1 MKRLAK
7 TTCLLLLLATAACR
21 LQAQVEHDVFATP
34 HTLSAADKGRL
45 TLDIDNLSFFQ
56 NNEFKH
62 MADGYSLPGLWLQP
76 RLTYQP
82 LPNLKMEAGA
92 HILYYSGARR
102 YPTAIYTALPSL
114 DEDEG
119 SRSLHAR
126 PFFRVQLSG
135 LSGKLN
141 LILGNLYGG
150 SSHRLVEPLYNPELN
165 LTSDP
170 ESGLQVLFQ
179 SRVFDADVW
188 LDWKDFI
195 FQDDN
200 HRERF
205 ILALSSQ
212 FKLTPPDAAL
222 HAYVPLQVVAQH
234 LGGEIQEAEH
244 HGVSSTA
251 NAAAGIGVRW
261 QARRRVLHEL
271 WAEAHFLAYK
281 QLSGDLLPREDGTAW
296 HATAGVN
303 LAKGFSFKAGYQ
315 KSHGFISLL
324 GSPYF
329 GSLAATDDHTLYD
342 HAQLLY
348 AKAQYTHRL
357 GHVASLGIDITL
369 YQHFSGHGL
378 APATGELL
386 PSQSSASILAGIY
399 LRVSPSL
406 LLHRF

>member
-1 MKRLAK
+1 MLPCTPTSPASRGPAPGRRD
-7 TTCLLLLLATAACR
+7 TRGRAPR
-21 LQAQVEHDVFATP
+21 RVEH
-34 HTLSAADKGRL
+34 R
-45 TLDIDNLSFFQ
+45 Q
-56 NNEFKH
+56 
-62 MADGYSLPGLWLQP
+62 
-76 RLTYQP
+76 
-82 LPNLKMEAGA
+82 
-92 HILYYSGARR
+92 RR
-102 YPTAIYTALPSL
+102 
-114 DEDEG
+114 
-119 SRSLHAR
+119 RRH
-126 PFFRVQLSG
+126 
-135 LSGKLN
+135 
-141 LILGNLYGG
+141 
-150 SSHRLVEPLYNPELN
+150 H
-165 LTSDP
+165 
-170 ESGLQVLFQ
+170 
-179 SRVFDADVW
+179 
-188 LDWKDFI
+188 
-195 FQDDN
+195 
-200 HRERF
+200 
-205 ILALSSQ
+205 ALSQS
-212 FKLTPPDAAL
+212 
-222 HAYVPLQVVAQH
+222 
-234 LGGEIQEAEH
+234 
-244 HGVSSTA
+244 
-251 NAAAGIGVRW
+251 
-261 QARRRVLHEL
+261 ARRRVLHEL